1 MVVLIII
8 LGLFLSILHWGL
20 HVEKLNNTL
29 SLRFFSRLSILA
41 LEDGFCLWL
50 GKQSF
55 LRIRLAGFGHLAQLL
70 QVELEDLL
78 CLSWGCVEFDLEVG
92 VIFSLRDTHIVEEL
106 VDIEEQ
112 VNIVS

>member
-1 MVVLIII
+1 LVVLVII

-20 HVEKLNNTL
+20 HVEKLNDAL

-55 LRIRLAGFGHLAQLL
+55 LGIRLARFGHLAQLL
-70 QVELEDLL
+70 QVELEDFL

-92 VIFSLRDTHIVEEL
+92 VILSLGDAHVVEQL